1 MYSRTSIVYEN
12 PFEITDTSTIE
23 GNFYY
28 NPFEVATNKK
38 NLNPFYYRVRNCD
51 TNLTSNTPANQY
63 QRQKI
68 IQNTVRVASSLYTMN
83 LGALNAYT
91 QPTSATYNVCW
102 NQMSDRPI
110 PSIQKTYVPTKGSII
125 GSSSTRHTVT
135 GPRPGAQSPGGI
147 GCDIKH
153 NSYDRYLNRLKGKAP
168 LRRGIIPPN
177 FGDPIPFN
185 RAFPVYG
192 GKTTK
197 TSIVNNCNCPI
208 ESKTDD
214 SRIYSDPLYYP
225 EPTIT
230 CEDMF
235 KVGDYVYAT
244 EGTSPYYVRAL
255 IFEYDTNTQIY
266 KVVFDDGIPEEKTC
280 NELRVYFPCDC
291 VPAEDPN
298 DLYVKSIQDITTGT
312 CLYSSEYLELK
323 GSL

>member
-12 PFEITDTSTIE
+12 PFEIKDPSTIE

-28 NPFEVATNKK
+28 NPFEVATNEK

-51 TNLTSNTPANQY
+51 TNLTSDTPANQY

-91 QPTSATYNVCW
+91 KPTPATYNVCW
-102 NQMSDRPI
+102 NQMSDRPV
-110 PSIQKTYVPTKGSII
+110 PSVQKTYVPTGTNNSLNNRHSSVTSSKPGS
-125 GSSSTRHTVT
+125 
-135 GPRPGAQSPGGI
+135 QSPGGI

-168 LRRGIIPPN
+168 LRRGVIPPT
-177 FGDPIPFN
+177 FGAPIPFN
-185 RAFPVYG
+185 RAFPIYG

-208 ESKTDD
+208 TSKSDD
-214 SRIYSDPLYYP
+214 SKIYNNPLYYP
-225 EPTIT
+225 EQNVKCTDI
-230 CEDMF
+230 F
-235 KVGDYVYAT
+235 KVGDYAYTT

-255 IFEYDTNTQIY
+255 IINFNSTTKIY
-266 KVVFDDGIPEEKTC
+266 TVQFDDGSVEDKDCDQLKI
-280 NELRVYFPCDC
+280 YFPCDC
-291 VPAEDPN
+291 VPGEDPN
-298 DLYVKSIQDITTGT
+298 AFYETLYEQTIGPN
-312 CLYSSEYLELK
+312 CLDSSYLELK
-323 GSL
+323 NVL